1 MMCHKKKKLSHSLT
15 KSSYAAVVI
24 CFLFRRYRVD
34 WRWAFTDGV
43 RNFIVFLLFC
53 WNWKMN
59 TQEGVFLLM
68 LVVVGL
74 YLSLQLPLSPI
85 KSNSRRCLRV
95 WERHT
100 DTHKCLITG
109 LVPYKSNQ
117 KVRDALIPLFRCLF
131 KVILRSFILFLWL
144 STVLMR
150 VWITARGKKKRASG
164 EITVFH
170 GFFSDVQM
178 WVSDTVV
185 HTCKDQTT
193 LAEGK
198 SDFCG
203 FFFFGGGLNIVLDD
217 YNILV
222 AVLYLMVT
230 ACQPK
235 ARVCLK
241 TTTVSW
247 YMVVYHIVI
256 VLYTWV
262 GSHVTLANSVN
273 WGDTL
278 YLCIC
283 LNSALVSK

>member
-1 MMCHKKKKLSHSLT
+1 
-15 KSSYAAVVI
+15 
-24 CFLFRRYRVD
+24 
-34 WRWAFTDGV
+34 
-43 RNFIVFLLFC
+43 
-53 WNWKMN
+53 MN

-68 LVVVGL
+68 LVVVGS

-85 KSNSRRCLRV
+85 QSNSRWCLCV

-150 VWITARGKKKRASG
+150 VWITAREKKKSFRGNYS
-164 EITVFH
+164 IPCFLQWRT
-170 GFFSDVQM
+170 DVSQ
-178 WVSDTVV
+178 WHSCAHVQRPNDYSWG
-185 HTCKDQTT
+185 QIRF
-193 LAEGK
+193 LWG
-198 SDFCG
+198 
-203 FFFFGGGLNIVLDD
+203 FFFGGGLNIVLDD

-241 TTTVSW
+241 TTIVSW

-283 LNSALVSK
+283 LNSALISK